1 MIYVQEKNNLYVY
14 DIVPMKRLPFYRVG
28 DRLMVS
34 KIRGGLAGKILKVDL
49 GIGKIQTEETEK
61 YAHEFIGGRAINT
74 FILFNELKRGIAWS
88 DPENLLIFG
97 AGALVG
103 TLTPG
108 ACRVSIETKNVFN
121 NGKGSANVGGHFGPE
136 LKYAGFDHVVISG
149 KAEHPVYLWIQ
160 NGKAELRDAKFI
172 WGKTTFETE
181 EVLGREHAPKR
192 IRVASVG
199 PAGENLVKG
208 SGVVCDR
215 SKVAG
220 GSGVG
225 CVMGDKRL
233 KAVVVCGE
241 GGSIKVAR
249 QESFFQAVDTAL
261 KKIKESPLSGI
272 MKTITL
278 AGRWSDPK
286 SENWDF
292 LVSARNGQ
300 DDFWEIEKRVK
311 LTDPRKG
318 FHKYRRKISAC
329 FMCPVG
335 CMPFSEIDEGPYA
348 GTKGE
353 GFWSNTVMDAV
364 RLDITDPQ
372 GMIKA
377 WILANEL
384 GLDTDFATSVISW
397 AFECYEKGLLT
408 EKDTDGLKLE
418 WGNVEAYIEVMK
430 KLAYRKGIG
439 NFLAQGVKA
448 ASEQLGQGSEQ
459 FAIHVKGQDSIEPF
473 RVPKGWALGVTTS
486 PVAGRH
492 LRGTSIGGTRFG
504 PKNAS
509 FMAHTYEDQPKY
521 VVWQALTKEI
531 EDMLGICVYVG
542 TWSGAYALEP
552 SDYVALTNAV
562 MGTDLTEEEL
572 FLIARRSYNLEKAF
586 NSLHTNF
593 DRNDDYPP
601 KRFMEEPV
609 KSGPYKGYR
618 CEKENWDEMLD
629 QFYELQGWDKKTGL
643 QTLSSLKE
651 LGMEDVAQRLEKAG
665 KLKT

>member
-1 MIYVQEKNNLYVY
+1 MTIGQ
-14 DIVPMKRLPFYRVG
+14 
-28 DRLMVS
+28 
-34 KIRGGLAGKILKVDL
+34 IRGGLAGKILKVDL
-49 GIGKIQTEETEK
+49 STRKIQAEETEA
-61 YAHEFIGGRAINT
+61 YAKEFIGGRAINS
-74 FILFNELKRGIAWS
+74 FILFNELERGIQWS
-88 DPENLLIFG
+88 DSKNLLIFG

-136 LKYAGFDHVVISG
+136 LKYAGFDHIVISG
-149 KAEHPVYLWIQ
+149 KSDRPVYLWIES
-160 NGKAELRDAKFI
+160 GRAELRDAKLI

-181 EVLGREHAPKR
+181 EMLEKEHGFKK
-192 IRVASVG
+192 IRVASIG
-199 PAGENLVKG
+199 PAGENLVRG
-208 SGVVCDR
+208 SGIVCDR
-215 SKVAG
+215 AKVAG

-225 CVMGDKRL
+225 CVMGDKKL
-233 KAVVVCGE
+233 KAVVVCGQ
-241 GGSIKVAR
+241 GGSIKVAEPDR
-249 QESFFQAVDTAL
+249 FFQAVDIAL
-261 KKIKESPLSGI
+261 KKVGESPLSEM
-272 MKTITL
+272 MKKITL

-286 SENWDF
+286 SANWDY
-292 LVSARNGQ
+292 LISARNGQ

-311 LTDPRKG
+311 LTNQETG
-318 FHKYRRKISAC
+318 FPKYRKSISAC

-335 CMPFSEIDEGPYA
+335 CMPFSEINEGPFK
-348 GTKGE
+348 GTRGE

-372 GMIKA
+372 GVIKA

-418 WGNVEAYIEVMK
+418 WGDVNAFIEMLK
-430 KLAYRKGIG
+430 KLAYRQGIG
-439 NFLAQGVKA
+439 DFLAQGVKA
-448 ASEQLGQGSEQ
+448 ASEQLGRGSEQ

-473 RVPKGWALGVTTS
+473 RVPKGWALGVATS

-504 PKNAS
+504 PPNTS
-509 FMAHTYEDQPKY
+509 FNAHTSEDQPKY
-521 VVWQALTKEI
+521 VVWQSLTKEM

-552 SDYVALTNAV
+552 SDYVALTNGV
-562 MGTDLTEEEL
+562 MGTDLTEEDL

-586 NSLHTNF
+586 NTLHTDF
-593 DRNDDYPP
+593 DRKDDYPP

-609 KSGPYKGYR
+609 KSGPYKGFR
-618 CEKENWDEMLD
+618 CEKENWDKMLD
-629 QFYELQGWDKKTGL
+629 QFYELQGWDRKTGL
-643 QTLSSLKE
+643 QTRTSLIK
-651 LGMEDVAQRLEKAG
+651 LGMENVAQRLEKAG
-665 KLKT
+665 RLIH